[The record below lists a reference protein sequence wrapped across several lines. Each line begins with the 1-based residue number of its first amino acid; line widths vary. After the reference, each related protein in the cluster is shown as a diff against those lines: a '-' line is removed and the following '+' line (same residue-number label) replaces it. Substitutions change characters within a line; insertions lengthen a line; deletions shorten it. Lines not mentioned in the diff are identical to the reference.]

1 MEIKELDILF
11 NNFLKQERIFEPQ
24 LKSFESKLFSL
35 IGGNIESKDYVSK
48 QLTSIKKQFKNGIYI
63 GAKSINNNSQSSSP
77 KSKPTSKSKTE
88 KQVSQKKKK
97 PIVAQKTKKEKKKYV
112 VPASKN
118 KINEDEAILLKLRIE
133 YIRKPHTMSK
143 LASVLQFDETSLIEV
158 ITSCGFE
165 NINGSTIVK
174 MEHIT
179 PLAEQIFDRRNE
191 IIQSESEIVTK
202 PPKTKPN
209 YFRLIYNSPGS
220 KR

>member
-1 MEIKELDILF
+1 MENQELDILF
-11 NNFLKQERIFEPQ
+11 SNFLKQERIFEPQ

-35 IGGNIESKDYVSK
+35 IGGNKESKDYVSK

-63 GAKSINNNSQSSSP
+63 GAKSINNNSQSSST
-77 KSKPTSKSKTE
+77 KLKPTSKSKTE
-88 KQVSQKKKK
+88 EQVFQKKKK
-97 PIVAQKTKKEKKKYV
+97 PIVAQKTKIKKRKYV

-143 LASVLQFDETSLIEV
+143 LASVLKFNEASLIEV

-174 MEHIT
+174 LEHIT
-179 PLAEQIFDRRNE
+179 QIAEQIFDRRKE
-191 IIQSESEIVTK
+191 ILEFESEIVS
-202 PPKTKPN
+202 KTQKTNPN

>member
-35 IGGNIESKDYVSK
+35 IGGNKESKDYVIK

-63 GAKSINNNSQSSSP
+63 GAKSINNNPQSSSP
-77 KSKPTSKSKTE
+77 ISKSGYKSKTE
-88 KQVSQKKKK
+88 KKVSKKKK
-97 PIVAQKTKKEKKKYV
+97 NQLANQKSKKEKKKYV
-112 VPASKN
+112 GRSNKN
-118 KINEDEAILLKLRIE
+118 RINEDEAILLKLRIE
-133 YIRKPHTMSK
+133 YIRKPHTISK

-158 ITSCGFE
+158 ISSCGFE
-165 NINGSTIVK
+165 NINRGTIVK

-191 IIQSESEIVTK
+191 IIQYESEIVTK
-202 PPKTKPN
+202 TPKTKNN
-209 YFRLIYNSPGS
+209 YYRLIYNSPGS